1 MKDRELNGR
10 TRTDSEWNW
19 INEHR
24 GHYNKQEIRNIIGSE
39 RIRVTFSDKIEDSS
53 DKARVDFQ
61 NKNSGNS
68 NELKK

>member
-39 RIRVTFSDKIEDSS
+39 RIRVTFSDKIDDSS
-53 DKARVDFQ
+53 SDDSQQNPQ
-61 NKNSGNS
+61 NKNNA
-68 NELKK
+68 NNDEFK